1 MQEDRINKLIG
12 ELIRLSAEYS
22 AEEFESG
29 AKIIKNAINVKHTEK
44 VALTLAGIKKEME
57 KTLYIP
63 KQIKK
68 RGIVDDIRRIE
79 IRTRPSNNL
88 EKKFPYLLKKIAF
101 DKKRFNKTMSVR
113 LFLKD
118 IFGHEIGK
126 IKDGRERIVNYAI
139 REYNKL
145 PKSKQI
151 QIYNKLNVISAP
163 ISEDFEGYSRI
174 IKRE

>member
-22 AEEFESG
+22 AKEFENG
-29 AKIIKNAINVKHTEK
+29 AKIIKSAVNVRQIEK
-44 VALTLAGIKKEME
+44 VALTLADIKKEIE
-57 KTLYIP
+57 KTRYIP

-68 RGIVDDIRRIE
+68 REIVDDTRHIE
-79 IRTRPSNNL
+79 IRTRPINNL
-88 EKKFPYLLKKIAF
+88 EKKFSYLLKKIAF
-101 DKKRFNKTMSVR
+101 DKKRFNKTMLVR
-113 LFLKD
+113 IFLKD
-118 IFGHEIGK
+118 LFGHEIGK
-126 IKDGRERIVNYAI
+126 IKDGRERIVTYAI

-151 QIYNKLNVISAP
+151 QIYKKLNVISAP
-163 ISEDFEGYSRI
+163 ISEDFEGYSKI